1 MAFEFNQ
8 TNLTNQKSAVACQF
22 STTSKFKTADEA
34 PAKRVL
40 KVVATPK
47 ILNHEQLQDGFTFSG
62 TTFVNIAYVSNGGE
76 IEAIKG
82 QFDWQ
87 NKTEALDMSD
97 TTLIPSI
104 DDLEV
109 SVADDNIVINCL
121 LTIKAVGKTSVEVKE
136 LAENED
142 LVTKTENVNL
152 KTIVASGS
160 EYFNINEDFVLPSEV
175 EEILTTKASVIV
187 NSTYPAT
194 DVVTVEG
201 SCYVE
206 IFAKT
211 AEDVTTIN
219 KQFNFKQ
226 EVSCL
231 GAEVGQTSQVMAN
244 VCNASVVL
252 GEEQESETN
261 ANLLVEVSCKVNSI
275 DEKEFVITTDAFCVN
290 CESVVL
296 KEGLNYSAFSGV
308 NVISDTVA
316 SSINISQ
323 YPQFDQIKSVL
334 VKNVAISNVSDTES
348 ASQIEG
354 VVEVDVLFTNEEGQV
369 DKREGVIPFL
379 LPASNGKVQVANV
392 VAQISNFKIRGTSD
406 LEIIAEVHAEI
417 MQEEDYFINFVS
429 NIELIE
435 SESQDDAGIMMYVV
449 KENEDMF
456 DVCRALRVRPEQIEE
471 QNGNKT
477 SVQAGDKIFVYL
489 PKSVDF

>member
-87 NKTEALDMSD
+87 NKTEPLDMSD

-109 SVADDNIVINCL
+109 SVADDGIVINCL

-160 EYFNINEDFVLPSEV
+160 ENFNINEDFVLPSEV

-194 DVVTVEG
+194 D
-201 SCYVE
+201 
-206 IFAKT
+206 FAKT

-290 CESVVL
+290 CESAVL

-308 NVISDTVA
+308 NIISDTVA

-435 SESQDDAGIMMYVV
+435 SESQDAAGIMMYVV
-449 KENEDMF
+449 TENEDMF
-456 DVCRALRVRPEQIEE
+456 DVCKALRVRPEQIEE

>member
-1 MAFEFNQ
+1 M
-8 TNLTNQKSAVACQF
+8 
-22 STTSKFKTADEA
+22 
-34 PAKRVL
+34 
-40 KVVATPK
+40 
-47 ILNHEQLQDGFTFSG
+47 
-62 TTFVNIAYVSNGGE
+62 
-76 IEAIKG
+76 
-82 QFDWQ
+82 
-87 NKTEALDMSD
+87 
-97 TTLIPSI
+97 
-104 DDLEV
+104 
-109 SVADDNIVINCL
+109 
-121 LTIKAVGKTSVEVKE
+121 
-136 LAENED
+136 
-142 LVTKTENVNL
+142 
-152 KTIVASGS
+152 
-160 EYFNINEDFVLPSEV
+160 
-175 EEILTTKASVIV
+175 
-187 NSTYPAT
+187 
-194 DVVTVEG
+194 
-201 SCYVE
+201 
-206 IFAKT
+206 
-211 AEDVTTIN
+211 
-219 KQFNFKQ
+219 
-226 EVSCL
+226 
-231 GAEVGQTSQVMAN
+231 
-244 VCNASVVL
+244 

-275 DEKEFVITTDAFCVN
+275 DEKEFVVTTDAFCVN
-290 CESVVL
+290 CESAVL
-296 KEGLNYSAFSGV
+296 KEGLNYSSFSGV

-334 VKNVAISNVSDTES
+334 VKNVAMSNVSDTES